1 MHTLLHTA
9 CYLLH
14 RTHCEEKVVS
24 YRHGLL
30 LLGEKTG
37 TYKTEEGQCNTGTT
51 NKITVADVADFMLK
65 TLESNEYDR
74 KGIAIAG
81 L

>member
-1 MHTLLHTA
+1 MATMEKMLEGSDPEVLNYTIVRPCHLL
-9 CYLLH
+9 
-14 RTHCEEKVVS
+14 V
-24 YRHGLL
+24 GD
-30 LLGEKTG
+30 KTG
-37 TYKTEEGQCNTGTT
+37 NYKTEEGQCNTGTT

>member
-1 MHTLLHTA
+1 MLPATQDSQQTDSF
-9 CYLLH
+9 
-14 RTHCEEKVVS
+14 CEEKVVS

-37 TYKTEEGQCNTGTT
+37 NYKTEEGQCNTGTT